1 LWLIS
6 LLYLFFLFGILRKR
20 APLTIEERVLA
31 WLGILLFVLS
41 VSFQA
46 MDWLSVT
53 PAFLVPYITNV
64 VYVFVLV
71 GAVAISALVGRRT
84 KKPQTVQGIETIRH
98 KAAEPASPRY
108 VESGTPIIPKNGE
121 PIILTS
127 QLLAGMD
134 FYPSRKELQTQAP
147 IEDVIKGARS
157 SVDLLGFTIESWS
170 VGVRDTIRKA
180 LKDGKHFR
188 FIILSPAFKSIKE
201 ADDLNQRIN
210 LQGRISESL
219 RMLQTIKSELSDV
232 ERGRLDIRIHD
243 LLPIHSIVAID
254 AESERGVIY
263 VEYYVYGTDSRS
275 WVTLGISKKEQG
287 ALFDRFWQSYRYI
300 WERSKTWP

>member
-1 LWLIS
+1 MLTTEERIGLWFGIS
-6 LLYLFFLFGILRKR
+6 LLVVSVLFQIIQWYGITPIFL
-20 APLTIEERVLA
+20 APYA
-31 WLGILLFVLS
+31 SNLGLGFMFAFV
-41 VSFQA
+41 
-46 MDWLSVT
+46 
-53 PAFLVPYITNV
+53 
-64 VYVFVLV
+64 VFA
-71 GAVAISALVGRRT
+71 GFLVGRRT
-84 KKPQTVQGIETIRH
+84 KKSQTMQGIEITKH
-98 KAAEPASPRY
+98 ESTKPSSPRY

-147 IEDVIKGARS
+147 IEDVIKSARS

-170 VGVRDTIRKA
+170 VGVRDTIRKS
-180 LKDGKHFR
+180 LKDGKRFR
-188 FIILSPAFKSIKE
+188 FIILSPAFKSMKE

-243 LLPIHSIVAID
+243 LLPIHSIVATD
-254 AESERGVIY
+254 AESENGVIY
-263 VEYYVYGTDSRS
+263 IEYYVYGTDSRS
-275 WVTLGISKKEQG
+275 WVTLCISRKEQG
-287 ALFDRFWQSYRYI
+287 ALFGKYWQSYKYV

>member
-1 LWLIS
+1 MELPKYVKTAGSAIVTAIMTYWAILEIAKNYGVSLTLPTSLAAYWL
-6 LLYLFFLFGILRKR
+6 
-20 APLTIEERVLA
+20 VLA
-31 WLGILLFVLS
+31 FVGL
-41 VSFQA
+41 
-46 MDWLSVT
+46 T
-53 PAFLVPYITNV
+53 AFPLW
-64 VYVFVLV
+64 V
-71 GAVAISALVGRRT
+71 GYQFAIWRNKKKHEPT
-84 KKPQTVQGIETIRH
+84 KPSI
-98 KAAEPASPRY
+98 PRY

-127 QLLAGMD
+127 KLLAGMD

-170 VGVRDTIRKA
+170 VGVRDAIRKS

-188 FIILSPAFKSIKE
+188 FILLSPASKSIKE

-219 RMLQTIKSELSDV
+219 RMLQTIKSELPDV

-254 AESERGVIY
+254 AESESGVIY
-263 VEYYVYGTDSRS
+263 VEYYMYGTDSRS
-275 WVTLGISKKEQG
+275 WVTLSISKKEQG
-287 ALFDRFWQSYRYI
+287 ALFDRYWQSYKYV
-300 WERSKTWP
+300 WERSKAWP